1 VKREIPLRAKTFQK
15 TISSGEDFENNSRAA
30 LLRVNL
36 VLNGMTVK
44 PSSKFDGGGG
54 GGGGARGMMMGG
66 PMMGGGMPHHMMG
79 AGKRFG

>member
-15 TISSGEDFENNSRAA
+15 TISSGDDFENNSRAA

-54 GGGGARGMMMGG
+54 ARGMMMGG

-79 AGKRFG
+79 GGKRFG